1 MPLGGVHQGARALEG
16 PTGPC
21 PSFTFP
27 TNQSSSLEPGEDSF
41 RALGIHHLLD
51 TLQMLPDTP

>member
-1 MPLGGVHQGARALEG
+1 MPSGGVRQGARALEE
-16 PTGPC
+16 PMGPC

-41 RALGIHHLLD
+41 RALGIRHLLD
-51 TLQMLPDTP
+51 TLHMLPDTP